1 MKYVVSLLLGM
12 ATGVALFC
20 LGLVYNPFIAERSV
34 SPLAVVGADGITLNF
49 SPVPDETIIYTND
62 GESLHVP
69 YPGKVQQLWEAP
81 VRQTSAVVMPMQD
94 ARGEPA
100 GIGIKFGSRSE
111 STRLIRGDAIL
122 DSAWYLYLPEHG
134 SLFIHQ
140 SENYWPFLRDVAFS
154 AWRSSGNNWR
164 GGWFG
169 DMTSGPGAL
178 GTAAASGGSGKLRG
192 LEMEAVESLSVKS
205 FSTEYGLISA
215 EGRLVI
221 AMPEAQAADKAD

>member
-1 MKYVVSLLLGM
+1 MKYLISLLLGM
-12 ATGVALFC
+12 VAGAALFG
-20 LGLVYNPFIAERSV
+20 LGLIFNPFIADRGV
-34 SPLAVVGADGITLNF
+34 SPLAVAGADVITLNF

-69 YPGKVQQLWEAP
+69 YPSKVQQLWEAP
-81 VRQTSAVVMPMQD
+81 VRQTSVLVMPMQD

-111 STRLIRGDAIL
+111 STRLLRGDAVL

-140 SENYWPFLRDVAFS
+140 SENYWPFLRDVAFP
-154 AWRSSGNNWR
+154 AWRSSANSWR
-164 GGWFG
+164 GGWFA
-169 DMTSGPGAL
+169 DLTAGPGAL
-178 GTAAASGGSGKLRG
+178 GTAAATGGSGDLRG
-192 LEMEAVESLSVKS
+192 LEMEAVESLSVKA
-205 FSTEYGLISA
+205 FSTELGLISA

-221 AMPEAQAADKAD
+221 AMPENEANAGVE